1 MEGIWHTVLAGS
13 GETVNLTLTGFRY
26 RVQRGAE
33 DITGAISVPGN
44 TIEFGNSTACTAG
57 TGIYTWSITGNLLV
71 FGTGSDPC
79 DGRFPI
85 LSGMTYTR

>member
-13 GETVNLTLTGFRY
+13 GETVNLTLTGVRY

-33 DITGAISVPGN
+33 DVTGSISVPGN
-44 TIEFGNSTACTAG
+44 TIEFGYSTACNLG
-57 TGIYTWSITGNLLV
+57 TGIYPWSISGNTLV

-79 DGRFPI
+79 EGRFPI